1 MQAKKRKENNRGA
14 ISSVAQWA
22 PIQRARPKENSK
34 FRSWFRCIISNC
46 NQTFKFKKNLDN
58 HVYKDHDDTFS
69 SKCNHTTLCN
79 CEAET
84 ERSGKGSG
92 YLVQPW
98 NSMFL
103 R

>member
-46 NQTFKFKKNLDN
+46 NQRFKFKKYLDY
-58 HVYKDHDDTFS
+58 HVNKDHDTFS

-79 CEAET
+79 CEAT
-84 ERSGKGSG
+84 EDQFFNKGNG
-92 YLVQPW
+92 YLVKPW
-98 NSMFL
+98 NSRFS
-103 R
+103 